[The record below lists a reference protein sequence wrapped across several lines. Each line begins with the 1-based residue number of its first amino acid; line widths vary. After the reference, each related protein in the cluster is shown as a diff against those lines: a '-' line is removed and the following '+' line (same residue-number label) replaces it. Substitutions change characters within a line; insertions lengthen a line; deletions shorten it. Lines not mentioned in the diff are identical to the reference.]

1 MRTAPVS
8 ELWVWM
14 NGERVGTWQR
24 TRTGGQRFVYE
35 AAWLASARVRPLSL
49 SLPITPDRTVA
60 GPVVAHFFDNLL
72 PDDERIRRRVSARF
86 QVGSTDV
93 FALLQAIGRDCV
105 GAVQL
110 LPPGQPPTGFDRVA
124 SEPMDEQAV
133 ARHLRGVAAE
143 PGPGADQPLDDLRI
157 SIAGAQEKTALLR
170 VDGHWRRPLGAT
182 PTTHILK
189 LPLGLVGGRRLDLTH
204 SIHNEWLCAQLLD
217 ALGLPVARTDVAT
230 FGGDTVLVVER
241 FDRQW
246 MGDPQPWIARIPQ
259 EDFCQALGVAPQDK
273 YEAQGGP
280 GMESCLQVLQG
291 SVDAAADIRHFL
303 CAQLAFWLLAATD
316 GHAKNFSLFLLPSGR
331 YRMTPLYDV
340 ISLWPVIGPG
350 DNQVRWQEARL
361 AMALRSKNAH
371 YALARIQTRH
381 WQGLAQAQRCRGLLG
396 CHAGP
401 GGPGDTRRRRRAG
414 TPARRISG
422 AHGAH
427 DLRRNAAAGAC
438 LGGRPEGLTQF
449 SPGVRGSSAG
459 RMCLGFPAWSL
470 LIGQMVQ
477 PHTRPVWGT
486 NACAPSYPPDVSALA
501 QDLGG
506 LDRGRHRTP

>member
-1 MRTAPVS
+1 MRPTAAS

-14 NGERVGTWQR
+14 NGEPVGRWQR
-24 TRTGGQRFVYE
+24 TRSGGHRFVYE
-35 AAWLASARVRPLSL
+35 AAWLASPRARPLSL

-60 GPVVAHFFDNLL
+60 GPAVAHFFDNLL

-86 QVGSTDV
+86 QVGSTEV

-124 SEPMDEQAV
+124 CAPMDEAAV

-143 PGPGADQPLDDLRI
+143 PGPGGHLPADDLRI
-157 SIAGAQEKTALLR
+157 SIAGAQEKTALLQ
-170 VDGHWRRPLGAT
+170 VDGQWCRPQGAT

-204 SIHNEWLCAQLLD
+204 SVHNEWLCAQLLG
-217 ALGLPVARTDVAT
+217 ALGLPVARTEIAH
-230 FGGDTVLVVER
+230 FGHETVLVVER

-246 MGDPQPWIARIPQ
+246 VDGPQPWIARIPQ

-280 GMESCLQVLQG
+280 GLERCLQLLRG
-291 SVDAAADIRHFL
+291 SVDAANDIRHFL

-316 GHAKNFSLFLLPSGR
+316 GHAKNFSLFLLPGGR

-350 DNQVRWQEARL
+350 DNQVRWQEAKL
-361 AMALRSKNAH
+361 AMALRSKNVH
-371 YALARIQTRH
+371 YELARIQTRH
-381 WQGLAQAQRCRGLLG
+381 WQ
-396 CHAGP
+396 
-401 GGPGDTRRRRRAG
+401 
-414 TPARRISG
+414 
-422 AHGAH
+422 
-427 DLRRNAAAGAC
+427 
-438 LGGRPEGLTQF
+438 
-449 SPGVRGSSAG
+449 
-459 RMCLGFPAWSL
+459 
-470 LIGQMVQ
+470 
-477 PHTRPVWGT
+477 
-486 NACAPSYPPDVSALA
+486 ALA
-501 QDLGG
+501 QRSGAEGCWEAMQALVTRAGSAIDAVQARLPVGFPQRTARAVFDG
-506 LDRGRHRTP
+506 LRRQVAAWEAGLPARG